1 MSLSATDFISI
12 YNIRKGMETSN
23 ALADSKTREKDHND
37 ISKQV
42 EEFLKLGRNIDVIEN
57 GRGSGKT
64 DISPLTK
71 PINQVLKIA
80 IKNLKTT
87 FGNDLDITQDMQTGK
102 CKAIYKGKQIGG
114 TKPSMSAAES
124 AIRLHGLKDQSNAK
138 ARARNE
144 RKQISKTKA
153 KNHDSSED

>member
-12 YNIRKGMETSN
+12 YNIRKGTETSN
-23 ALADSKTREKDHND
+23 ALAASKTREKDHND

-102 CKAIYKGKQIGG
+102 YKAIYKGKQIGG

>member
-23 ALADSKTREKDHND
+23 ALAASKTRDKDHKEMQAQID
-37 ISKQV
+37 A
-42 EEFLKLGRNIDVIEN
+42 FLKRGGNIDVIEN
-57 GRGSGKT
+57 GHGSGKT
-64 DISPLTK
+64 NLSPLTK
-71 PINQVLKIA
+71 PVNEVLVNA
-80 IKNLKTT
+80 IKNLKAS
-87 FGNDLDITQDMQTGK
+87 FGNDLNITQDMASGK
-102 CKAIYKGKQIGG
+102 YKAVYKGKQLG
-114 TKPSMSAAES
+114 TMKPSMSAAET

>member
-1 MSLSATDFISI
+1 MSLSSHDFKAI
-12 YNIRKGMETSN
+12 YINRKSQEASN

-42 EEFLKLGRNIDVIEN
+42 EEFLKLGRNIDVIET
-57 GRGSGKT
+57 GHGSGKT

-71 PINQVLKIA
+71 PINQVLNIA

-102 CKAIYKGKQIGG
+102 YKAIYKGKQIGG
-114 TKPSMSAAES
+114 TKPSMSAAEK
-124 AIRLHGLKDQSNAK
+124 AIRLQGLKDQSNAK
-138 ARARNE
+138 AAARNE
-144 RKQISKTKA
+144 RKQVSKNKA
-153 KNHDSSED
+153 KHHDSSED

>member
-23 ALADSKTREKDHND
+23 ALAASKTREKEHND

-102 CKAIYKGKQIGG
+102 YKAIYKGKQIGG

>member
-1 MSLSATDFISI
+1 MSLTSHDFKCI
-12 YNIRKGMETSN
+12 YINRKSQETSN
-23 ALADSKTREKDHND
+23 ALADSKTREKDHNC
-37 ISKQV
+37 IRSQV
-42 EEFLKLGRNIDVIEN
+42 DAFLKRGGKVDIIEN
-57 GRGSGKT
+57 GQGSGKT

-102 CKAIYKGKQIGG
+102 YKAIYKGKQIGG

-124 AIRLHGLKDQSNAK
+124 AIRLQGLKDQSIAK
-138 ARARNE
+138 AVARNE
-144 RKQISKTKA
+144 RKQVSKTKA